1 MANAQGK
8 IIAPK
13 ILKGFRDLLPES
25 MIPKKKIIRT
35 LEQVFESFG
44 FSPIDTP
51 ALEYTEILLGKG
63 SGETDKQIYR
73 FEDHGGRDVALRFD
87 LTVPLARFVSQHF
100 SELVFP
106 FKRYHIAPVWR
117 GENTQKGRYREFYQC
132 DFDILGSDNINAD
145 FEILQV
151 IRSGFEAIGCES
163 YIININHRKLLN
175 AILAKFGEESRSQK
189 ILQTIDKIYK
199 VGRDEVVRI
208 LVEDEGMSPEN
219 VNGILTT
226 LRLNENFSKE
236 GIKGEEI
243 FTVLEKLR
251 DELED
256 KAAAEELLTVFHN
269 LEECGVLEH
278 FAYNPAITRG
288 LDYYTG
294 IVFESFIT
302 DRMEFGSVCSG
313 GRYDNLTGLYSKNV
327 VSGVGA
333 SFGLDRLLSVLE
345 DKQMFTKKNSVADV
359 MIFNLDDSLIAKYY
373 LLAEKMQ
380 KAGINCE
387 VVSSKSK
394 LGNQFKLAERRQIRY
409 ALIAGTDEFE
419 NGKFNLKDVFA
430 GEEKKAITLEE
441 IISEIQANKKV
452 NG

>member
-1 MANAQGK
+1 MADIQK
-8 IIAPK
+8 LITPK
-13 ILKGFRDLLPES
+13 VLKGFRDLLPES

-35 LEQVFESFG
+35 LERVFESFG

-100 SELVFP
+100 SELTFP

-132 DFDILGSDNINAD
+132 DFDILGSDSINAD

-151 IRSGFEAIGCES
+151 IRSGFEAIGCGN

-175 AILAKFGEESRSQK
+175 AILAKFGEEAKCQK

-208 LVEDEGMSPEN
+208 LTEDEGMSADT

-226 LRLNENFSKE
+226 LRLNENFSRE
-236 GIKGEEI
+236 GIKGKEI
-243 FTVLEKLR
+243 FTVLE
-251 DELED
+251 ELKGQIDD
-256 KAAAEELLTVFHN
+256 KTAAEELLVIFRN
-269 LEECGVLEH
+269 LEKCGILEY

-313 GRYDNLTGLYSKNV
+313 GRYDNLTSLYSKNV
-327 VSGVGA
+327 VPGVGA

-345 DKQMFTKKNSVADV
+345 DKQMFTKKSSVADV
-359 MIFNLDDSLIAKYY
+359 MIFNLDDSLIADYY
-373 LLAEKMQ
+373 LLAEKLQ
-380 KAGINCE
+380 SAGINCE
-387 VVSSKSK
+387 IVSSKSK
-394 LGNQFKLAERRQIRY
+394 LGNQFKMAQRRGIGY
-409 ALIAGTDEFE
+409 ALIAGSDEFAV
-419 NGKFNLKDVFA
+419 NKFNLKDILT
-430 GEEKKAITLEE
+430 GEEKKAISTEE
-441 IISEIQANKKV
+441 IISEIKTNKKV
-452 NG
+452 SG